1 MFIAFI
7 GEPTSLFANGP
18 VLVLASNAR
27 ILFFLVSFFQ
37 RPSVRRR
44 EKCGESKATTCCKSG
59 ADPHSGPLRISR
71 LSDLALPDFDSAPA
85 SGAHIALPCDMC
97 FVLCSIRI
105 M

>member
-44 EKCGESKATTCCKSG
+44 ETVEKVTQQRVAKA
-59 ADPHSGPLRISR
+59 AR
-71 LSDLALPDFDSAPA
+71 
-85 SGAHIALPCDMC
+85 
-97 FVLCSIRI
+97 IRI
-105 M
+105 LVRSASAGCLTSLCPILTAILLLCCAICALYCVP